1 MVSNRRY
8 DWGLHNQ
15 ATSRRSVSKVQR
27 SDHRRDPGTGSRA
40 RKVPYRK
47 GTSSKSQSK
56 ERQGFFLSLVLPVI
70 QHHRSVLVE
79 VKTDDGQTYVHAT
92 VWGHTYMQPL
102 SVGMMAALV
111 VEPSSVGMM
120 AA

>member
-1 MVSNRRY
+1 M
-8 DWGLHNQ
+8 
-15 ATSRRSVSKVQR
+15 
-27 SDHRRDPGTGSRA
+27 
-40 RKVPYRK
+40 
-47 GTSSKSQSK
+47 
-56 ERQGFFLSLVLPVI
+56 
-70 QHHRSVLVE
+70 LVE